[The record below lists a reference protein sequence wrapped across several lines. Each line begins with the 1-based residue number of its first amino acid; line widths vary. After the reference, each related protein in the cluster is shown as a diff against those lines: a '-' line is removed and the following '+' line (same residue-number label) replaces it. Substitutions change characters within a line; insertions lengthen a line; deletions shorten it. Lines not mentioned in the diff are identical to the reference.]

1 MENDERQERLRKL
14 KQNRV
19 DEYED
24 RIQIKGD
31 QWFAAATG
39 ILVVLLFGINIAK
52 GRTSYELLTVAFLPY
67 AVRYLFMYKKK
78 GETKYLFLGIV
89 LLLLGLLFFVG
100 YLMSVFGVL

>member
-31 QWFAAATG
+31 QWFAATTG

-67 AVRYLFMYKKK
+67 AVRYLFMYKKIS
-78 GETKYLFLGIV
+78 LFGNRVTLAWTTFLCGVSDVGIRGT
-89 LLLLGLLFFVG
+89 LR
-100 YLMSVFGVL
+100 